1 MFKPSRIELG
11 GLERIDAGE
20 KAKLL
25 KVLNAKDC
33 PFIIAS
39 LEFSEPVPLECLV
52 LENCLLGD
60 LTNHGSTSGLVNLV
74 SLNMKRCSYFRCLPQ
89 ALCSLKKLEE
99 LLLDGTKIERLE
111 FKEGSLPA
119 LKILSAC
126 ECEDLVDID
135 SIAFLKKLQKLSLRS
150 CKNLKELPAV
160 IGELVQLKEMDLSDT
175 LITELPPSVRDLEN
189 LEVLKMI
196 RTYLEGFPKLLQI
209 LIGLKSWISPT
220 VKV

>member
-1 MFKPSRIELG
+1 M
-11 GLERIDAGE
+11 
-20 KAKLL
+20 
-25 KVLNAKDC
+25 
-33 PFIIAS
+33 
-39 LEFSEPVPLECLV
+39 
-52 LENCLLGD
+52 
-60 LTNHGSTSGLVNLV
+60 
-74 SLNMKRCSYFRCLPQ
+74 
-89 ALCSLKKLEE
+89 EE

-196 RTYLEGFPKLLQI
+196 RTYLEVFPEAVTDLNRLKELDFTYCESLSGVCNITGLSSLRI
-209 LIGLKSWISPT
+209 LRLKYSRISCVHAKDYGRFNILELDDGVDKHT
-220 VKV
+220 V